1 MALFSRRDNNPS
13 TTDRDEADDAVLAA
27 EPTSDA
33 PVDASAPDPETGTAA
48 PGAEEVVPQV
58 NISVSTFGKAAS
70 SPAPATPPGARRTA
84 RGPAQAPEQTES
96 VPGLPDN
103 VLVRQA
109 LAALPEQLQPAD
121 VVALMRQLLQGH
133 LFVRVRGDARAQLAE
148 GKDLTMAVSAIG
160 DDRYLLAFTG
170 GDALQA
176 SVSSDGDT
184 QTSAM
189 GQPALAILRNVVA
202 GPYAGVIIDH
212 ASPGRRAILPKA
224 LVEKALSDAD
234 PAATIKNLLVQ
245 PRTDEIA
252 AKIAA
257 ALATTRV
264 WVAAGKVAGDGDRLG
279 VSEVRGTDGS
289 RHLEVFTHPLEVAV
303 LGRSDRAVPLTPEQ
317 LAKAL
322 AADEG
327 LTGVVVDPAGP
338 WIQLDRAQLAPVI
351 ALSA

>member
-1 MALFSRRDNNPS
+1 MMALFSRRDKNPQ
-13 TTDRDEADDAVLAA
+13 
-27 EPTSDA
+27 
-33 PVDASAPDPETGTAA
+33 APDPDEVDDAA
-48 PGAEEVVPQV
+48 RASEPGDADTIAPVSEAGVDATTPEEVVPQV
-58 NISVSTFGKAAS
+58 NISVSTFGKAAAA
-70 SPAPATPPGARRTA
+70 PAPATPPGARRTT
-84 RGPAQAPEQTES
+84 RGPAEAPAQTES

-103 VLVRQA
+103 VVVREA
-109 LAALPEQLQPAD
+109 LAALPEQLEPAD

-133 LFVRVRGDARAQLAE
+133 LFVRVRGDARALLAE

-176 SVSSDGDT
+176 SVGSDGDT

-202 GPYAGVIIDH
+202 GPYAGLIIDH

-224 LVEKALSDAD
+224 LVEKALADAD

-245 PRTDEIA
+245 PRTDQIA

-264 WVAAGKVAGDGDRLG
+264 WVAAGKVAGDENRLG